1 MKSLNDRIDTTL
13 RTVLEET
20 GGPYFTKAEI
30 VRKVRDTR
38 RFADVFQRLMRNFQG
53 WDLDKSPRKVHRG
66 SLNDDSSAD
75 RSSKKLSDGS
85 TVKVRVYE
93 SYYASESSEYRWQKR
108 DDLTAA
114 ELRVCL
120 AARRKQVAGDQ
131 RVIRVYER
139 LLEILERYEQP
150 GRTGQKMTVGSIWD
164 DALNELTTADLENP

>member
-1 MKSLNDRIDTTL
+1 MQSLNNRIDATL
-13 RTVLEET
+13 QTVLKQA

-38 RFADVFQRLMRNFQG
+38 RFADVFQRLRRNFQG
-53 WDLDKSPRKVHRG
+53 WDLDKVLEKYIEVRLTTILQQTEP
-66 SLNDDSSAD
+66 A
-75 RSSKKLSDGS
+75 KLSDGS

-164 DALNELTTADLENP
+164 DALNELTTDDLENP